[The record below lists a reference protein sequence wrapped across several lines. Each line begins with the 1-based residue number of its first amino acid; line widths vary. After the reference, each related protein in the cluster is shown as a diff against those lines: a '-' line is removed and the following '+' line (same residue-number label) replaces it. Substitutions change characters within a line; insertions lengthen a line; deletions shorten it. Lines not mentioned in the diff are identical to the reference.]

1 MTIYLTDDEMRE
13 RLRIAAEAAERRR
26 AYRAELR
33 AEFAAARAVGLRY
46 RHAAKLA
53 RGRHLP
59 ASTEDTSSP
68 RSPSPG

>member
-13 RLRIAAEAAERRR
+13 RLRVAAEAAERRR

-53 RGRHLP
+53 RGRHPYASPEDASFPRGP
-59 ASTEDTSSP
+59 AE
-68 RSPSPG
+68 